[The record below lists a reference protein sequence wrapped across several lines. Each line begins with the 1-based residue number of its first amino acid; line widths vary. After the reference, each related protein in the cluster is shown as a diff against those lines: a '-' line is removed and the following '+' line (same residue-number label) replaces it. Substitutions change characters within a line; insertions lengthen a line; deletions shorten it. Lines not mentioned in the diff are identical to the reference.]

1 MSGRDE
7 RSTPSHDTRNRTD
20 GVVLNAV
27 GILSSMLDRFRENLA
42 QEGLI
47 PPQSRTLVGYSGGAD
62 STCLVSLMH
71 EAGLDFVAAHLH
83 HGQRDEAEA
92 ELARCEAFCAE
103 RDIPFVSGRAD
114 VPKLARDTRVGL
126 EEAGRDARY
135 RFFRQAA
142 FRLEC
147 DRIATAHT
155 RDDHVE
161 TVLMNLA
168 RGTGLTGLGGIRPV
182 NGRLVRPLLGF
193 TRVETRVYCTE
204 RGFAFHDDPANTDT
218 AFSRARVRTR
228 VLPELRALNPA
239 VDEAIARL
247 AEVAAD
253 EDAFLN
259 AAAAAGLER
268 AEVRPNGD
276 LWFLTKDCEVVLDRA
291 LIRALPPVLA
301 KRGLRLAAGV
311 LGASLD
317 FGHVGQISTGLGE
330 GGRGSVTAEGGRVVV
345 EWDDARLV
353 VRDTTPAQPFRH
365 NATIP
370 GETVS
375 EEFGWVLRAWHEDGA
390 GEGRTEDRREA
401 DLDADAITGT
411 VFFRSAQEGE
421 SFHAVGRPESR
432 NLHDLMA
439 GAKLTASAR
448 RRLPIVCD
456 LRGPVWVPAVGVAE
470 RVRVRPETRRRLRL
484 SLLEANPTTDPGT

>member
-1 MSGRDE
+1 
-7 RSTPSHDTRNRTD
+7 
-20 GVVLNAV
+20 
-27 GILSSMLDRFRENLA
+27 MLDRFRAALD
-42 QEGLI
+42 QDGLI
-47 PPQSRTLVGYSGGAD
+47 PPQTRTLVGFSGGAD
-62 STCLVSLMH
+62 STCLVALMH
-71 EAGLDFVAAHLH
+71 DAGLDFVAAHLH
-83 HGQRDEAEA
+83 HGQREEADD

-114 VPKLARDTRVGL
+114 VPRLARETRVGL
-126 EEAGRDARY
+126 EEAGRNARY
-135 RFFRQAA
+135 AFFRQAA

-147 DRIATAHT
+147 ERIATAHT

-168 RGTGLTGLGGIRPV
+168 RGAGLAGLGGIRPRNHDV
-182 NGRLVRPLLGF
+182 IRPLLRF
-193 TRVETRVYCTE
+193 SREETRAFCTE
-204 RGFAFHDDPANTDT
+204 RGYVFHDDPANADT
-218 AFSRARVRTR
+218 AFSRARVRLR

-239 VDEAIARL
+239 ADEAIARL

-259 AAAAAGLER
+259 GAAAAALER
-268 AEVRPNGD
+268 AERRPNGEF
-276 LWFLTKDCEVVLDRA
+276 WFLTKDCEVVLDRA
-291 LIRALPPVLA
+291 RIGELPLVLV

-317 FGHVGQISTGLGE
+317 YGQVGRIASGLAE
-330 GGRGSVTAEGGRVVV
+330 GGRGSITAEGGRIAV
-345 EWDDARLV
+345 EWDDERLV
-353 VRDTTPAQPFRH
+353 VRDTTPTQPFRH

-375 EEFGWVLRAWHEDGA
+375 DSFGWVLRAWHEDG
-390 GEGRTEDRREA
+390 EGAARTEDRREA
-401 DLDADAITGT
+401 HLDADAITGT
-411 VFFRSAQEGE
+411 VYFRSAQDGE
-421 SFHAVGRPESR
+421 TFHAVGRPEAR

-439 GAKLTASAR
+439 GAKLTAAAR

-470 RVRVRPETRRRLRL
+470 RARVRPETSRRLRL
-484 SLLEANPTTDPGT
+484 SLHEADPTTDR